1 MRAMV
6 SIFCAIG
13 VGTVLSKTY
22 EFGKKVGEFQGT
34 VKEVKKIHKDLC
46 TKFKE
51 DRD

>member
-1 MRAMV
+1 MRGLYA
-6 SIFCAIG
+6 ICCAVG
-13 VGTVLSKTY
+13 VGTILSKTY